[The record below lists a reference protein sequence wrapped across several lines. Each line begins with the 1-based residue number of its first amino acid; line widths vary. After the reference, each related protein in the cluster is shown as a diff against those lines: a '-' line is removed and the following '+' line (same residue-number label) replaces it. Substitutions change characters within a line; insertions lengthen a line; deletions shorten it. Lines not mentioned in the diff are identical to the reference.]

1 MGSMSTSPRLA
12 SVKHDWG
19 HDESG
24 CTVLH
29 IDMDAFF
36 ASCEIARHP
45 ELKGKPVIIGT
56 GNRSVV
62 SAASYEARP
71 YGVNSA
77 MPVATARRLC
87 PQGVFLPVDM
97 DYYRSISHQVFAVME
112 QVTDRLERTSV
123 DEGYMDV
130 SAALLQWK
138 SPTAIGAWIRQEV
151 ERRFSVTCSVGVAS
165 NKLIAKLA
173 STNAKPDGML
183 LIPMSRQTEFVQ
195 MMPIR
200 AIPGIGPSLGKRLQ
214 QWGISTV
221 AQLAQLSEAE
231 LTQASGSTA
240 HAHRL
245 FLAAQGLDERTV
257 TPHTPEKSIGA
268 ERTFDADT
276 TDPQAVSDLLLWC
289 ADTVASTL
297 RNRKLMAKT
306 ITVKLRFPDLS
317 YASKSQ
323 TLSQPVNTAANIHP
337 QALRLLERMMDM
349 PEHSISAQSLG
360 RGRTRLPQPI
370 RLAGVSVSGLSER
383 HIPVQASFDD
393 LLQDEDAQATQA
405 KERRSQAEQ
414 ALDSIRARYGM
425 DAVQWGA
432 AGKPHRRGT
441 TA

>member
-45 ELKGKPVIIGT
+45 ELK

-221 AQLAQLSEAE
+221 AQLADSGKRLDRARSPFV
-231 LTQASGSTA
+231 SGSTRIGRA
-240 HAHRL
+240 DR
-245 FLAAQGLDERTV
+245 
-257 TPHTPEKSIGA
+257 HT
-268 ERTFDADT
+268 THT
-276 TDPQAVSDLLLWC
+276 
-289 ADTVASTL
+289 
-297 RNRKLMAKT
+297 
-306 ITVKLRFPDLS
+306 
-317 YASKSQ
+317 
-323 TLSQPVNTAANIHP
+323 
-337 QALRLLERMMDM
+337 
-349 PEHSISAQSLG
+349 
-360 RGRTRLPQPI
+360 
-370 RLAGVSVSGLSER
+370 
-383 HIPVQASFDD
+383 
-393 LLQDEDAQATQA
+393 
-405 KERRSQAEQ
+405 
-414 ALDSIRARYGM
+414 
-425 DAVQWGA
+425 
-432 AGKPHRRGT
+432 GKIDRRGT
-441 TA
+441 YL